1 MTEMTRKLPGMS
13 TKMAAKVAMFR
24 EHIETKGS
32 LRFMRPKTTKGWDIL
47 EALISADISVNLDK
61 TDYIDVFKRPEYTYY
76 TYLETNNE

>member
-1 MTEMTRKLPGMS
+1 MTGKLPGMS
-13 TKMAAKVAMFR
+13 TKMASKVAMFR

-47 EALISADISVNLDK
+47 EALISADISIDLDK

-76 TYLETNNE
+76 TCLDTNNE